1 MFSTELVG
9 VCIVP
14 LVGGNW
20 NHDSQAGLWCWNM
33 NETSSNAWTNNGA
46 RLLNLKLGMIVQSFP
61 PTCFGKKIKTRD
73 LVCVGA
79 LMVFRLLLSAVLG
92 IILHKL
98 ACGVGLSMKL
108 RLIRI
113 PIEVLDLLYGI

>member
-1 MFSTELVG
+1 MKLRLM
-9 VCIVP
+9 C
-14 LVGGNW
+14 
-20 NHDSQAGLWCWNM
+20 GLA
-33 NETSSNAWTNNGA
+33 TV
-46 RLLNLKLGMIVQSFP
+46 LDYL
-61 PTCFGKKIKTRD
+61 IKTRD